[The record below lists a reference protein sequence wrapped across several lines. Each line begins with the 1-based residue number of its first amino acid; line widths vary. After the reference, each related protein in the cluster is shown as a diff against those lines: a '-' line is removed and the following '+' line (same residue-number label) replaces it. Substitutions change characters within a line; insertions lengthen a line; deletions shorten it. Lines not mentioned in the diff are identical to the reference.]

1 MSGQSHFLR
10 RKVAILAACDAY
22 ASGTAAV
29 GAEDRAAAAAAT
41 APPASAAS
49 TTAEAVPAASDS
61 PSDSSSDAA
70 GLAGQ
75 SAGPSASAAPPV
87 QSPDAA
93 AATQV
98 DVAGK
103 AHTPMPPAEAGSS
116 QGFRILLQQLKP
128 RLEAAIDSLQE

>member
-29 GAEDRAAAAAAT
+29 GAEDRAAAAAT

-49 TTAEAVPAASDS
+49 ATAEAVPAASAS
-61 PSDSSSDAA
+61 PSDGSSDAA
-70 GLAGQ
+70 GQAGQ

-87 QSPDAA
+87 QPPDAA

-98 DVAGK
+98 DVAGR
-103 AHTPMPPAEAGSS
+103 ARAPMPSAEAGSS